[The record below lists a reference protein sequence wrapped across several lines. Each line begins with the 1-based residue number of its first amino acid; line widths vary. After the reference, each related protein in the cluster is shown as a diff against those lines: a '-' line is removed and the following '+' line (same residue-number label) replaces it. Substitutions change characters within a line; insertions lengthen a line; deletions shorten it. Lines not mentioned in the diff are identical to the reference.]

1 MKEKFNFFKI
11 VFVILVMFNTVSCID
26 YPDFDTESMSEEL
39 ILKSANGYSSELGEF
54 YVQRGVATVLYLE
67 GRNYDIM
74 SATWEINDE
83 KVEGKQIVYTFNS
96 TISYDIEVEATMS
109 NGEVVNKTFV
119 VNCIVDLSE
128 KDPIKSFVLGND
140 NDKWQLLFLFS
151 KERMSESNG
160 SYYNYIGTMTD
171 WDEEEINS
179 NDENYIINSDGE
191 PERVDDVG
199 KYLGVNFE
207 LENYSD
213 EHEIAIVLDNGD
225 WVDLSGSNFVK
236 NDNKTKAIFYFDSE
250 AGEVIPQG
258 DYSEES
264 LPGESGDMYMRF
276 KIDDESLTVYFLLKD
291 GYTNESFCKYRKDDG
306 TYTSYRKLEE
316 VSSFSAW
323 GSYSFNIASV
333 RGKIFDLRYGQ
344 DYDDDE
350 NYSKNMNKSLF
361 YSEYFN
367 CLRLSL
373 LKIE

>member
-276 KIDDESLTVYFLLKD
+276 KIDDENLTVYFLLKD
-291 GYTNESFCKYRKDDG
+291 GYTNKSFCKYQKDDG